1 MAGFYSRSM
10 KYLRGLPVARLALAL
25 AATAAI
31 LAFLAPVSQATAA
44 YPTRPLRIIVPFPPG
59 GSTDVLGRLLATEMG
74 KELGQPVV
82 VDNKPGA
89 GGDIASVLVARAA
102 PDGYTLLLVSSGFV
116 VNPTMYE
123 TKYDPVKDFAPVCYI
138 AGVPSLLVTGPGVKA
153 ANLQE
158 LVQEIK
164 RTPGG
169 KYNFAST
176 GIGSV
181 QHLAGELFKRE
192 AGLDMAHVPYNGA
205 GPAIS
210 ALLGDHVQILV
221 ASVPALQAQVQAGN
235 LRAMATTMAERLEA
249 LPDVPTFKES
259 GYPDVLATQIQGILV
274 PAGTPPEI
282 VDRLNRVLVSILQRP
297 AINTEL
303 QKLGFLPVAS
313 TPEAFAQEIR
323 SQVQTWGRVVKQ
335 ANIKPE

>member
-1 MAGFYSRSM
+1 MAGFNFLGM
-10 KYLRGLPVARLALAL
+10 KHFRRLHIPRLAFAL
-25 AATAAI
+25 AAAAG
-31 LAFLAPVSQATAA
+31 LLTFLAPVAQATAT

-89 GGDIASVLVARAA
+89 GGDIASVMVARAA

-116 VNPTMYE
+116 VNPTMYD
-123 TKYDPVKDFAPVCYI
+123 TKYDPIKDFAPVCYI
-138 AGVPSLLVTGPGVKA
+138 AGVPSLLVTSPSVKA
-153 ANLQE
+153 TNLQE
-158 LVQEIK
+158 LVQEIE
-164 RTPGG
+164 RSPAG

-192 AGLDMAHVPYNGA
+192 AQLDIAHVPYNGA
-205 GPAIS
+205 GPAIA
-210 ALLGDHVQILV
+210 ALLGDHVQMLV

-235 LRAMATTMAERLEA
+235 LRAMATTMADRLEA

-259 GYPDVLATQIQGILV
+259 GYGGVLATQIQGILV

-282 VDRLNRVLVSILQRP
+282 VNRLNQVLVSILRRP
-297 AINTEL
+297 DIDAEL
-303 QKLGFLPVAS
+303 QELGFLPVAS

-323 SQVQTWGRVVKQ
+323 SQVQTWGRIVKQ